1 MEEKSIFEMILNK
14 EIDSEIIYE
23 DDEIFAIHDIN
34 PVAPIHVLII
44 PKKKIKTI
52 NDVTQEDTALIGK
65 LVITAKNLAKSL
77 GIDESGYRLLWNT
90 NKDAMQTVFPY
101 SSTSYWWNNVE
112 GNLMSFEKEIPSNV
126 EVVNIL
132 GINDKN
138 LKYIKSV
145 FPNVLINVRG
155 NTIFIEGQDK
165 DAKEIMRI
173 FDEMVMMH
181 DNGQN
186 IEETDIAIL
195 SDIKDIQNHGEK
207 KISSISII
215 ENKSI
220 KVKNIN
226 QYKYM
231 DLIQNSTVTFGIGPA
246 GTGKTFLAVAAAV
259 KMYSEHKIKKIVL
272 TRPAV
277 EAGERLGYLPG
288 DLSQKIDPY
297 LVPLFDSLEYFFG
310 NEVLAYLIEKRNI
323 EIVPLAYMRGR
334 TLSNACIIL
343 DEAQNATM
351 SQIKMFL
358 TRLGEN
364 SKIIITGDESQIDLY
379 SKDNS
384 GLKKTRKILSK
395 IDEITVMEFQ
405 NTDIVRNPIVS
416 KILEIFPDK

>member
-1 MEEKSIFEMILNK
+1 M
-14 EIDSEIIYE
+14 
-23 DDEIFAIHDIN
+23 
-34 PVAPIHVLII
+34 
-44 PKKKIKTI
+44 
-52 NDVTQEDTALIGK
+52 G
-65 LVITAKNLAKSL
+65 
-77 GIDESGYRLLWNT
+77 
-90 NKDAMQTVFPY
+90 
-101 SSTSYWWNNVE
+101 
-112 GNLMSFEKEIPSNV
+112 FEKQIPSNV

-145 FPNVLINVRG
+145 FPNVRINVKG
-155 NTIFIEGQDK
+155 NTIHIDGQDK

-173 FDEMVMMH
+173 FDEMLLMN
-181 DNGQN
+181 DNDEN
-186 IEETDIAIL
+186 IEETDIALL
-195 SDIKDIQNHGEK
+195 SNIKTSSKYDEK

-215 ENKSI
+215 ENQSI
-220 KVKNIN
+220 KVKKIN

-231 DLIQNSTVTFGIGPA
+231 DLIQNSTITFGIGPA

-259 KMYSEHKIKKIVL
+259 KMYSDQKIKKIVL

-310 NEVLAYLIEKRNI
+310 NETLAHLLEKRNI

-334 TLSNACIIL
+334 TLNNACIIL

-364 SKIIITGDESQIDLY
+364 SKIIITGDESQVDLY

-395 IDEITVMEFQ
+395 IEEITVMEFQ

>member
-1 MEEKSIFEMILNK
+1 
-14 EIDSEIIYE
+14 
-23 DDEIFAIHDIN
+23 
-34 PVAPIHVLII
+34 
-44 PKKKIKTI
+44 
-52 NDVTQEDTALIGK
+52 
-65 LVITAKNLAKSL
+65 
-77 GIDESGYRLLWNT
+77 
-90 NKDAMQTVFPY
+90 
-101 SSTSYWWNNVE
+101 
-112 GNLMSFEKEIPSNV
+112 MSFEKEIPSNV

-145 FPNVLINVRG
+145 FPEVKINVRG
-155 NTIFIEGQDK
+155 NTIYIDGKSKE
-165 DAKEIMRI
+165 AKEVIRI
-173 FDEMVMMH
+173 FDEMLMMN
-181 DNGQN
+181 DNDEN
-186 IEETDIAIL
+186 IEETDVALL
-195 SDIKDIQNHGEK
+195 SNIKNGKNEEGK

-215 ENKSI
+215 ENKTI

-226 QYKYM
+226 QFKYM
-231 DLIQNSTVTFGIGPA
+231 DMIQDSTITFGIGPA
-246 GTGKTFLAVAAAV
+246 GTGKTFLAVASAV
-259 KMYSEHKIKKIVL
+259 KLYSEQKIKKIVL

-310 NEVLAYLIEKRNI
+310 NENLAYLIEKRNI

-334 TLSNACIIL
+334 TLNNACIIL
-343 DEAQNATM
+343 DEAQNATN

-379 SKDNS
+379 SKENS
-384 GLKKTRKILSK
+384 GLRKTRKILSK
-395 IDEITVMEFQ
+395 IEEISVMEFQ

>member
-1 MEEKSIFEMILNK
+1 
-14 EIDSEIIYE
+14 
-23 DDEIFAIHDIN
+23 
-34 PVAPIHVLII
+34 
-44 PKKKIKTI
+44 
-52 NDVTQEDTALIGK
+52 
-65 LVITAKNLAKSL
+65 
-77 GIDESGYRLLWNT
+77 
-90 NKDAMQTVFPY
+90 
-101 SSTSYWWNNVE
+101 
-112 GNLMSFEKEIPSNV
+112 MSFEKEIPSNV

-145 FPNVLINVRG
+145 FPEVKINVRG
-155 NTIFIEGQDK
+155 NTIYIDGKSKE
-165 DAKEIMRI
+165 AKEIIRI
-173 FDEMVMMH
+173 FDEMLMMN
-181 DNGQN
+181 DNDEN
-186 IEETDIAIL
+186 IEETDLALL
-195 SDIKDIQNHGEK
+195 SNIKNGKSEEGK

-215 ENKSI
+215 ENKTI

-226 QYKYM
+226 QFKYM
-231 DLIQNSTVTFGIGPA
+231 DMIQDSTITFGIGPA
-246 GTGKTFLAVAAAV
+246 GTGKTFLAVASAV
-259 KMYSEHKIKKIVL
+259 KLYSEQKIKKIVL

-310 NEVLAYLIEKRNI
+310 NENLAYLIEKRNI

-334 TLSNACIIL
+334 TLNNACIIL
-343 DEAQNATM
+343 DEAQNATK

-379 SKDNS
+379 SKENS
-384 GLKKTRKILSK
+384 GLRKTRKILSK
-395 IDEITVMEFQ
+395 IEEISVMEFQ

>member
-1 MEEKSIFEMILNK
+1 
-14 EIDSEIIYE
+14 
-23 DDEIFAIHDIN
+23 
-34 PVAPIHVLII
+34 
-44 PKKKIKTI
+44 
-52 NDVTQEDTALIGK
+52 
-65 LVITAKNLAKSL
+65 
-77 GIDESGYRLLWNT
+77 
-90 NKDAMQTVFPY
+90 
-101 SSTSYWWNNVE
+101 
-112 GNLMSFEKEIPSNV
+112 MSFEKEIPSNV

-145 FPNVLINVRG
+145 FPEVKINVRG
-155 NTIFIEGQDK
+155 NTIYIDGKSKE
-165 DAKEIMRI
+165 AKEIIRI
-173 FDEMVMMH
+173 FDEMLMMN
-181 DNGQN
+181 DNDEN
-186 IEETDIAIL
+186 IEETDVALL
-195 SDIKDIQNHGEK
+195 SNIKNGKSEEGK

-215 ENKSI
+215 ENKTI

-226 QYKYM
+226 QFKYM
-231 DLIQNSTVTFGIGPA
+231 DMIQNSTITFGIGPA
-246 GTGKTFLAVAAAV
+246 GTGKTFLAVASAV
-259 KMYSEHKIKKIVL
+259 KLYSEQKIKKIVL

-310 NEVLAYLIEKRNI
+310 NENLAYLIEKRNI

-334 TLSNACIIL
+334 TLNNACIIL
-343 DEAQNATM
+343 DEAQNATN

-379 SKDNS
+379 SKENS
-384 GLKKTRKILSK
+384 GLRKTRKILSK
-395 IDEITVMEFQ
+395 IEEISVMEFQ